1 MIFGDGVGASLHTLL
16 LEEGKVTALT
26 QVVQNLD
33 VKMQLNLTLNKNR
46 KKNMFS
52 THHKYIIAGPV

>member
-46 KKNMFS
+46 QKKN
-52 THHKYIIAGPV
+52 HVLHPPHI